1 MQTILPAQAQVIII
15 GGGIIGCSAA
25 YHLTQLGW
33 TDVLLLERQQLTSGT
48 TWHAAGLVPQL
59 RATHNMTVLAK
70 YTGELYR
77 RLETET
83 GQSTGFRQNGS
94 LIVAT
99 TEARLTELKRSASM
113 GRYFGI
119 DVETLSPAEAGK
131 LWPLL
136 NTRDVVGGIYVP
148 TDGQANPADTT
159 QALAKG
165 ARMRGARIVE
175 QVEVTAI
182 HTRCGRVTGVSTT
195 RGDVQAEYVV
205 NCAGMWAHAV
215 GRMCGVHVPLHAA
228 EHFYIVTDEMAG
240 ISLELPTLRDP
251 DGYTYYKPESGR
263 LLVGAFEPVAKPW
276 GMQGIPDDFCF
287 GQLPEDWEHFEPVME
302 KALHRLPSLEHTGI
316 QLFFNGPES
325 FTPDDR
331 YLLGEA
337 PNLKNFFVAAGFNSV
352 GIQSA
357 GGAGMVLAEWIVNGL
372 PPHGHL

>member
-1 MQTILPAQAQVIII
+1 MQTTLPAQAQVVII
-15 GGGIIGCSAA
+15 GGGVIGCSVA

-33 TDVLLLERQQLTSGT
+33 TDVLLLERKQLTSGT

-59 RATHNMTVLAK
+59 RATHNMTALAK

-77 RLETET
+77 RLGTET

-94 LIVAT
+94 LVVAT

-119 DVETLSPAEAGK
+119 DVETLSPSEAGK

-136 NTRDVVGGIYVP
+136 NIRDVVGGIYVP
-148 TDGQANPADTT
+148 TDGQANPTDTT
-159 QALAKG
+159 QALARG

-182 HTRCGRVTGVSTT
+182 HTHGGRVTGVGTNS
-195 RGDVQAEYVV
+195 GDIQAEYVV
-205 NCAGMWAHAV
+205 NCAGMWAHAI

-228 EHFYIVTDEMAG
+228 EHFYVVTDEMAG
-240 ISLELPTLRDP
+240 ISLALPTLRDP

-302 KALHRLPSLEHTGI
+302 KAL
-316 QLFFNGPES
+316 
-325 FTPDDR
+325 
-331 YLLGEA
+331 
-337 PNLKNFFVAAGFNSV
+337 
-352 GIQSA
+352 
-357 GGAGMVLAEWIVNGL
+357 
-372 PPHGHL
+372 